1 MIRVAAIEDDE
12 VVRQEIFE
20 NIQRSIGEDEEIEI
34 SVFPSAEEYLASE
47 VGYELV
53 ITDIE
58 LPGIDGMELAMR
70 VKAKNPEVY
79 LVFLTSYTEF
89 AAESYIIEA
98 YQYILKKDMEERL
111 PCLVEKVIAEI
122 KRSYEEFCWIAN
134 NRKAVKVLY
143 KDILYIRKVKGSKY
157 IEYVTAEETYTERL
171 SINQVFDKLHSPAF
185 ILINRAYIINV
196 YHIKRMKGTIIYMD
210 NGEQIIIGRGQSG
223 HVKEK
228 IAEYWRMSR

>member
-89 AAESYIIEA
+89 VMESYIIEA
-98 YQYILKKDMEERL
+98 YQYILKKTW
-111 PCLVEKVIAEI
+111 K
-122 KRSYEEFCWIAN
+122 
-134 NRKAVKVLY
+134 
-143 KDILYIRKVKGSKY
+143 KGS
-157 IEYVTAEETYTERL
+157 
-171 SINQVFDKLHSPAF
+171 
-185 ILINRAYIINV
+185 
-196 YHIKRMKGTIIYMD
+196 
-210 NGEQIIIGRGQSG
+210 
-223 HVKEK
+223 HV
-228 IAEYWRMSR
+228 W

>member
-1 MIRVAAIEDDE
+1 MIKIAAIEDDE
-12 VVRQEIFE
+12 AIRCEVYE
-20 NIQRSIGEDEEIEI
+20 NIRRGVGEDEEVEI
-34 SVFPSAEEYLASE
+34 SVFSSAEEYLASE
-47 VGYELV
+47 VDYELV

-111 PCLVEKVIAEI
+111 PGLVEKVLSKI
-122 KRSYEEFCWIAN
+122 KRSHEELCWVGN
-134 NRKAVKVLY
+134 NREVRKLLY
-143 KDILYIRKVKGSKY
+143 KDIIYIRKIKGSKY
-157 IEYVTAEETYTERL
+157 IEYITVDGIYDERCTV
-171 SINQVFDKLHSPAF
+171 NQVFDKIHSPAF
-185 ILINRAYIINV
+185 IPINRAYIINV
-196 YHIKRMKGTIIYMD
+196 YHIKRMRGTIIYMD

-223 HVKEK
+223 QVKEK
-228 IAEYWRMSR
+228 IAEYWRISR